1 MNDSRAMS
9 PWRLVA
15 IPALVTLAVTLLRLT
30 GELLGWAPAL
40 FSKAP
45 GGGGSLVGI
54 AWLVP
59 VFGAWFG
66 WKLARAAEIPGRP
79 ARGFLLLVLAAIV
92 MPLAGVLASKL
103 GVPPTSLATLA
114 IFVTVSVAALLVGY
128 AAWPALGRVLL
139 AYGLAARIPVV
150 LVMLAAILGD
160 WGTHY
165 DVMPPGTPEMSGLWK
180 WFVIGVL
187 PQLTIWLWFTSVLGG
202 LTGLAAGAVVGR
214 RSRR

>member
-15 IPALVTLAVTLLRLT
+15 IPALVTLAFTLLRLT
-30 GELLGWAPAL
+30 GELLGWTPAL

-79 ARGFLLLVLAAIV
+79 ARGFLLLLLAAIV